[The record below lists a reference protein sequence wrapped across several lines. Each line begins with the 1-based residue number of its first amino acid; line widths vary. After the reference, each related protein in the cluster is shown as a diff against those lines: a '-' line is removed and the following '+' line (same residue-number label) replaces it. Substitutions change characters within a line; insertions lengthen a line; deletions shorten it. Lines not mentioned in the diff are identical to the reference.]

1 MSAGSQW
8 AGSKCRQGAV
18 LVMYVCITHTHTHI
32 QSEVNCRP
40 THTRPLDVT
49 SAVHLLFYCRSPGA
63 VYVCVCGSLL
73 FLALRPGHVPRAY
86 CRLLSLFL
94 PSPCLL
100 VLSPSSVCGRQ
111 PSVKVLRFMSKWF
124 VRLPRHLISFLSLF
138 RFHCFTVQRATYTQR
153 NTTELQI
160 NKTLLHQTELLSIIY
175 RADNITKHIRNRLRI
190 FSFSVAFARMAFCKL

>member
-100 VLSPSSVCGRQ
+100 VLSPSSVSATAVCQGAAFYVQ
-111 PSVKVLRFMSKWF
+111 MICTPASAFDF
-124 VRLPRHLISFLSLF
+124 FSFIVSLSLF
-138 RFHCFTVQRATYTQR
+138 YRTARHIHSAKHNRA
-153 NTTELQI
+153 
-160 NKTLLHQTELLSIIY
+160 
-175 RADNITKHIRNRLRI
+175 ADKQD
-190 FSFSVAFARMAFCKL
+190 SASSD

>member
-100 VLSPSSVCGRQ
+100 VLSPSSGSATAVCQGAAFYVQ
-111 PSVKVLRFMSKWF
+111 MICTPASAFDF
-124 VRLPRHLISFLSLF
+124 YSFIVSLF
-138 RFHCFTVQRATYTQR
+138 IVSPYSAPHTLSETQQSCR
-153 NTTELQI
+153 
-160 NKTLLHQTELLSIIY
+160 
-175 RADNITKHIRNRLRI
+175 
-190 FSFSVAFARMAFCKL
+190 